1 MAIAPEPDP
10 LLDELVSRPDDV
22 GLRGRAATALLAR
35 GRGQEAIGLL
45 AGLINMTAHD
55 GPTLPCLCWRCLD
68 PEQDHAEAEGL
79 RFVRRFVV
87 AGERV
92 LYYWAPIDLAD
103 DPGLTRAVQARLA
116 RRLAP

>member
-1 MAIAPEPDP
+1 MAIAPEPEP
-10 LLDELVSRPDDV
+10 LLVELVSRPDDV
-22 GLRGRAATALLAR
+22 ALRARAAVALQAH

-45 AGLINMTAHD
+45 AALINLTAHD
-55 GPTLPCLCWRCLD
+55 GPTLPCLCWRCLN
-68 PEQDHAEAEGL
+68 PEQDQAEADGL

-103 DPGLTRAVQARLA
+103 DPGLTRTIQARLE